1 MDKRFLLLVALASA
15 TAFTGTW
22 MFESRNKSGIP
33 STMLPPAAIEA
44 AASGKELHFDN
55 CEQVRKAG
63 MAPLF
68 PGRPGWNP
76 QLDPEGRG
84 IACPPLS

>member
-1 MDKRFLLLVALASA
+1 MDKRFLLLVAVASA

-22 MFESRNKSGIP
+22 MFESRNTSGIP
-33 STMLPPAAIEA
+33 ASILPPAAAAA
-44 AASGKELHFDN
+44 AASGQELHFDN

-76 QLDPEGRG
+76 DLDPTGRG
-84 IACPPLS
+84 VACPPVS